1 MAVLNRCAIAVA
13 PKPPMREWSRPFWT
27 REDMESLGEEESLY
41 LIPTYDDEAAAL
53 VVLEKHYEPIF
64 TAELELW
71 CLEPGRWPAPRDYA
85 LFLDWFSLRFFP
97 LVVDLGSEPLATYA
111 VETSFSASLRQA
123 LG

>member
-41 LIPTYDDEAAAL
+41 LIPTYDDEAAAMA
-53 VVLEKHYEPIF
+53 VLEEHYAPIF

-85 LFLDWFSLRFFP
+85 LFLEWFSLRFFP

-123 LG
+123 LS